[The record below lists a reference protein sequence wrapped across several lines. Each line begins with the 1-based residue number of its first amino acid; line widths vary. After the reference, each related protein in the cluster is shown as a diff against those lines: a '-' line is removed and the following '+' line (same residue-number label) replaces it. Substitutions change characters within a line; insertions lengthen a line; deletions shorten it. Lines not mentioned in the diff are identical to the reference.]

1 MTEKAILMLIADPA
15 MIGAWSM
22 TRITLK
28 MTAWKEG
35 SQRIAGSRKNGDKTV
50 SG

>member
-1 MTEKAILMLIADPA
+1 MLIADPV

-22 TRITLK
+22 TPITLK
-28 MTAWKEG
+28 MAAWKEG
-35 SQRIAGSRKNGDKTV
+35 RQRTAGSRTNGDKTV